1 MGKIEVSKTI
11 INGQRS
17 LIGFVV
23 KGREKDLGGFSEAV
37 VEKSTP
43 ISELNRIGFTNNQ
56 IAVVGGKVVE
66 RGKFRINSL
75 PMLVL
80 NNDTFIPIDNTV
92 DIIKRYV
99 QDNENIGFRMRF
111 SDGSEENLKYENVL
125 NICKWFKPGN
135 FCIRTSGRGKSYIA
149 GKNGMSLDSIPEVII
164 GKKPEV
170 APKRMKSAAKEK
182 KSAISGSLEMGFDI
196 LDIYGFIKECNGSI
210 IKLPSEDY
218 VAATD
223 GGAKDVEG
231 FTPLGIGEV
240 ATPNPAFNATK
251 LNVNADFKKVG
262 VVPVSINGMQTNLTS
277 FVYRKK
283 SIFLNGENYIKKFG
297 IAVAKD
303 REEELV
309 SKLGR
314 SLALERIE
322 DKSIIQPLSQVIDA
336 ESLAFYKV
344 DTTKLDLISETKR
357 SSSIMTAPQLA
368 TVCKK
373 MYELK
378 LLSKALGLRG
388 GIMKDIKDV
397 IGEAGVAQAKSK
409 KLFGIYS
416 MMSQEALDI
425 VTEAGIDIYTGAF
438 VKEGTPAKSSSKG
451 GTGSGAESV
460 EIEYIL
466 KGYDAG
472 KITGKQIL
480 SWAQDK
486 DTTKLPPN
494 VIKYLTELFKIT
506 DMKERYLAASKLNSK
521 VDAEIAEVTKKIW
534 MHNASMYLMGN
545 KTNIHTHDKSK
556 WVVDG
561 SSRVKTAQ
569 VYMSTDKEAEGLT
582 VKFKGVNI

>member
-11 INGQRS
+11 VNGQRS
-17 LIGFVV
+17 LIGFIV
-23 KGREKDLGGFSEAV
+23 KGKEKDLGGFSDNVIERSV
-37 VEKSTP
+37 S
-43 ISELNRIGFTNNQ
+43 ISELGKMNFSNSQ
-56 IAVVGGKVVE
+56 IVVVGGKVVE

-75 PMLVL
+75 PMVVF
-80 NNDTFIPIDNTV
+80 NDDTFIAIDNTV
-92 DIIKRYV
+92 NMTQRYV
-99 QDNENIGFRMRF
+99 QDNENIGFRLKF
-111 SDGSEENLKYENVL
+111 SDGSEENLRYENVL
-125 NICKWFKPGN
+125 AICKWFKPGN
-135 FCIRTSGRGKSYIA
+135 FCIRTSAKGKSYIA
-149 GKNGMSLDSIPEVII
+149 GKNGVSLDSIPEVTI

-182 KSAISGSLEMGFDI
+182 KSSISGNMEMGFDI

-314 SLALERIE
+314 SLALEKIE

-336 ESLAFYKV
+336 DSLTFYKV
-344 DTTKLDLISETKR
+344 DTTKLDLISEAKR
-357 SSSIMTAPQLA
+357 SNSIMTAPQLA
-368 TVCKK
+368 MICKK

-388 GIMKDIKDV
+388 GIMKDIKNV

-409 KLFGIYS
+409 KLFGLYS

-425 VTEAGIDIYTGAF
+425 ITEAGIDIYTGAF

-451 GTGSGAESV
+451 KASSSTESV

-480 SWAQDK
+480 SWAQEK
-486 DTTKLPPN
+486 DITKLPPN

-545 KTNIHTHDKSK
+545 KTHIHTHDRSS
-556 WVVDG
+556 WVIDG
-561 SSRVKTAQ
+561 SSRVKIAQ
-569 VYMSTDKEAEGLT
+569 VYMTTDPKAEGLT